1 MGSSLS
7 DLGGV
12 IQGSSALN
20 PLFASVILPFV
31 LIALLLGHP
40 QAKWLAVGV
49 SLAMAVTLGIS
60 AVIHPTLIWLGS
72 GTIRSGIFGRK
83 CAFMSRFRLFS
94 PKKCYFLPIRLN
106 RGYNGTTKV
115 IYRSKPLWFWY
126 LPLVL
131 P

>member
-1 MGSSLS
+1 GLYIFDLPQWPFRVMGSSLS

-72 GTIRSGIFGRK
+72 GTIARTFLGVNALLCLGLGYLALKS
-83 CAFMSRFRLFS
+83 ATSSR
-94 PKKCYFLPIRLN
+94 YA
-106 RGYNGTTKV
+106 
-115 IYRSKPLWFWY
+115 
-126 LPLVL
+126 
-131 P
+131 